1 MIFSSRLLNSLTT
14 SKLSALLPV
23 GVALS
28 LGIVACSPQ
37 TPTAPPGAAKTEAA
51 KTDAPAASG
60 KTIALSGAGATAPN
74 PLYQAWFAAYNKK
87 NPNTQISY
95 QSVGSGAG
103 VKQFLAQ
110 TVDFGA
116 TDSALKPEEREKYPA
131 AAGKPIQVA
140 STGLFVV
147 FAYNLDGVK
156 DLKLSR
162 EAYCGIVDGSIKK
175 WNDEKIKKANPSA
188 TLPDTDITFV
198 YRSDGSGTTS
208 IFTKHLVKACP
219 NWKAGADKSVEWPT
233 GTGAKGN
240 EGVSAQLQSTKGA
253 IGYTEFSNA
262 KSANLAM
269 AALENKA
276 GTFVVPTPESAAK
289 ALAGVKIPDDFA
301 LSVADPEGKDAYSI
315 VSLTWLLF
323 YGTPKDP
330 AKGDALKSFT
340 KWALTEGKPLA
351 VELGYIPLPE
361 DVVAKVNE
369 ALDAK

>member
-1 MIFSSRLLNSLTT
+1 MTLPSRLFQSLT
-14 SKLSALLPV
+14 SPKGLLSILPIGIALGL
-23 GVALS
+23 A
-28 LGIVACSPQ
+28 ACSPQ
-37 TPTAPPGAAKTEAA
+37 TPTAAPGAAKPDTANTSP
-51 KTDAPAASG
+51 KSG
-60 KTIALSGAGATAPN
+60 GATVAISGAGATAPN
-74 PLYQAWFAAYNKK
+74 PLYQAWFAAYNKQ
-87 NPNTQISY
+87 NPNIQISY

-116 TDSALKPEEREKYPA
+116 TDSVLKDDERTQYPA
-131 AAGKPIQVA
+131 AAGKPVQVA
-140 STGLFVV
+140 STGLFLV

-175 WNDEKIKKANPSA
+175 WNDEKIKKDNPTA
-188 TLPDTDITFV
+188 TLPDADVTFV
-198 YRSDGSGTTS
+198 HRSDGSGTTS

-219 NWKAGADKSVEWPT
+219 NWKAGADKSVEWPV

-240 EGVSAQLQSTKGA
+240 EGVAAAIQQTKGA

-262 KSANLAM
+262 KSGNLVM
-269 AALENKA
+269 ATLQNKA
-276 GTFVVPTPESAAK
+276 GDFVVPTPENATK
-289 ALAGVKIPDDFA
+289 AFSGVKVPDDFA
-301 LSVADPEGKDAYSI
+301 LSVADPEGKGAYPI

-323 YGTPKDP
+323 YGTPKDA
-330 AKGDALKSFT
+330 AKGDALKAFT

-361 DVVAKVNE
+361 DLVAKVGA

>member
-1 MIFSSRLLNSLTT
+1 MTFSSHLSNFLSTTKAAVSLPIG
-14 SKLSALLPV
+14 L
-23 GVALS
+23 ALS
-28 LGIVACSPQ
+28 LGIVSCTPQ
-37 TPTAPPGAAKTEAA
+37 TPTAAPGAMKTEASS
-51 KTDAPAASG
+51 APAAAGG

-74 PLYQAWFAAYNKK
+74 PVYQAWFAAYNKK
-87 NPNTQISY
+87 NPNVQISY

-116 TDSALKPEEREKYPA
+116 TDSALKAEEREKYPA
-131 AAGKPIQVA
+131 SAGKPIQVA

-175 WNDEKIKKANPSA
+175 WSDEKIKKSNPGV
-188 TLPDTDITFV
+188 TLPDIDVTFV
-198 YRSDGSGTTS
+198 HRSDGSGTTS

-219 NWKAGADKSVEWPT
+219 NWKAGADKSVEWPV

-240 EGVSAQLQSTKGA
+240 EGVTAQLQQTKGA

-262 KSANLAM
+262 KGANLTM

-276 GTFVVPTPESAAK
+276 GEFIVPSPESAAK
-289 ALAGVKIPDDFA
+289 ALTGVKIPDDFA
-301 LSVADPEGKDAYSI
+301 VSIPDPEAKDAYSI

-323 YGTPKDP
+323 YSTPKDP
-330 AKGDALKSFT
+330 AKSDALKSFT

-351 VELGYIPLPE
+351 AELGYIPLPE
-361 DVVAKVNE
+361 EVVSKVVE